1 MHCLQGIRWI
11 EMELNVFKSLNG
23 KNTLLENK
31 DFKLCKGSFKTDLKD
46 NCLGLE
52 KERAWSSP
60 IYLSK
65 P

>member
-1 MHCLQGIRWI
+1 
-11 EMELNVFKSLNG
+11 MELNVCKSLNG
-23 KNTLLENK
+23 KNTLPENK
-31 DFKLCKGSFKTDLKD
+31 DFKLCKGSFRADLKD
-46 NCLGLE
+46 NWLGLE

>member
-1 MHCLQGIRWI
+1 
-11 EMELNVFKSLNG
+11 MELNLCKSLNG
-23 KNTLLENK
+23 KNTLPENK
-31 DFKLCKGSFKTDLKD
+31 DFKLCKGSFRTDLKD
-46 NCLGLE
+46 NWLCLE